1 VTPEEWVGD
10 LEVGILT
17 VETLDDRARDRVAMA
32 AAAGLDY
39 VGSTDHVT
47 FQDGHGLDGLT
58 TVATYAGLHPT
69 IRLYVGVYQLP
80 LRHPVI
86 AARQISTLAHF
97 APGRLTFG
105 VGLAGEDPHEVES
118 CGVDMRTRGRRMDE
132 SLEVLRR
139 LLSGEAVTFDGE
151 FFRLEGT
158 QVLPAPDPPV
168 PLIVGGRSDPA
179 FRRAATL
186 GDGWVGVFV
195 SPRRFAEAVER
206 VDEHADRAGRGPV
219 TWQHA
224 LELWCGFG
232 PTGDDAREM
241 LAEQM
246 ETFYELPFSA
256 LERYS
261 PAGTPEDIA
270 AALVPYVEA
279 GCRTFHLN
287 PVARWQE
294 EAVYG
299 VAQVKQCLAR
309 TVPVPVST

>member
-1 VTPEEWVGD
+1 VGD

-17 VETLDDRARDRVAMA
+17 VQTLDDQARDRVAL
-32 AAAGLDY
+32 AAAGGLDF

-47 FQDGHGLDGLT
+47 FQGGHGVDGLT

-80 LRHPVI
+80 LRHPVTV
-86 AARQISTLAHF
+86 ARQMSTLAAF

-105 VGLAGEDPHEVES
+105 VGIAGEDPHEVES
-118 CGVDMRTRGRRMDE
+118 CGVDMSTRGRRMDE
-132 SLEVLRR
+132 SLDVLRR
-139 LLSGEAVTFDGE
+139 LLAGEAVTFDGE
-151 FFRLEGT
+151 FVSLEGT
-158 QVLPAPDPPV
+158 RVLPAPSPPV
-168 PLIVGGRSDPA
+168 PLIVGGRSDA
-179 FRRAATL
+179 AYRRAATH

-206 VDEHADRAGRGPV
+206 VEQHADRAGRGPV
-219 TWQHA
+219 AWQHA

-232 PTGDDAREM
+232 ATNEDAHAM

-246 ETFYELPFSA
+246 EKFYGLPFSA

-261 PAGTPEDIA
+261 PAGSPEDIA
-270 AALVPYVEA
+270 AALAPFVDA

-287 PVARWQE
+287 PVARSQE
-294 EAVYG
+294 EAVSG
-299 VAQVKQCLAR
+299 VAQVKQCLAS

>member
-1 VTPEEWVGD
+1 VGD
-10 LEVGILT
+10 LKVGILT
-17 VETLDDRARDRVAMA
+17 VHTLDDRARDRVALA

-39 VGSTDHVT
+39 VGSSDHVT
-47 FQDGHGLDGLT
+47 FQGGHGVDGLT

-80 LRHPVI
+80 LRHPVTV
-86 AARQISTLAHF
+86 ARQLSTLARF

-105 VGLAGEDPHEVES
+105 VGVAGEDPHEVES

-139 LLSGEAVTFDGE
+139 LLAGEAVTFEGE
-151 FFRLEGT
+151 FFSLEDT
-158 QVLPAPDPPV
+158 QVLPAPSPPV
-168 PLIVGGRSDPA
+168 PLIVGGRSDAA
-179 FRRAATL
+179 FRRAATV
-186 GDGWVGVFV
+186 GAGWVGVFV
-195 SPRRFAEAVER
+195 SPRRFAEAVEH
-206 VDEHADRAGRGPV
+206 VAAHADRAGRGPV

-232 PTGDDAREM
+232 ATSEDARAI

-246 ETFYELPFSA
+246 EMFYGLPFSA
-256 LERYS
+256 LERHS
-261 PAGTPEDIA
+261 PAGTPEDVA
-270 AALVPYVEA
+270 SALAPYIEA

-287 PVARWQE
+287 PVARSQE

-299 VAQVKQCLAR
+299 VAEVKQCLAS